1 MHNKFY
7 GTGIMAL
14 VLCFGTVAYCFAR
27 ADEYRG
33 FCVHVADGDTVS
45 VADEGQKLHR
55 IRIVGMDAPELAQPY
70 GPVAKEALKT
80 LILHKE
86 VYVLPA
92 GVDKYNRELAVL
104 RQDHLLG
111 QIDVA
116 ETMIGQGYAFSTGGA
131 HYKAQAYAQDHR
143 LGVWADPR
151 FQERPWLFRHRKD
164 VLH

>member
-7 GTGIMAL
+7 GTGIVAL

-104 RQDHLLG
+104 RQDHLLHG
-111 QIDVA
+111 FPVGKP
-116 ETMIGQGYAFSTGGA
+116 ETSRRFHLALVNGLDAA
-131 HYKAQAYAQDHR
+131 ADDLRHVR
-143 LGVWADPR
+143 PGV
-151 FQERPWLFRHRKD
+151 
-164 VLH
+164 